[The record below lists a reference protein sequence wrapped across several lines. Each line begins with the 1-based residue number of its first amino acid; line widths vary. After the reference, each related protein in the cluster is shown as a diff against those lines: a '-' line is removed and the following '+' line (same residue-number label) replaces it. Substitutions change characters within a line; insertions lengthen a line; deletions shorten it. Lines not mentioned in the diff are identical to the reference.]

1 MPAAQTARMLT
12 YGIQVVL
19 CGPSRFG
26 IQHTRRQVQI
36 LDWKRYSIIQLLAM
50 HEVRVLRVLEPLE
63 MQYEYL
69 RCRPQIQLLV
79 RPLVLLALA
88 AVPHLRLAQ
97 LFLFREFPETVHEI
111 DIPMTVFRTRRML
124 LDLIALIFVVALVA
138 PELER

>member
-1 MPAAQTARMLT
+1 MSSAQPSRMFRH
-12 YGIQVVL
+12 GIQVVL

-69 RCRPQIQLLV
+69 RRRPQIQLLV
-79 RPLVLLALA
+79 GPLVLLALA

-97 LFLFREFPETVHEI
+97 LFLFREFPETVHEV
-111 DIPMTVFRTRRML
+111 DIPMTVLSTRRML
-124 LDLIALIFVVALVA
+124 LDLIALIFVITLVAL
-138 PELER
+138 EL

>member
-1 MPAAQTARMLT
+1 MPAAQTAGMLT

-19 CGPSRFG
+19 RGPSRFG

-50 HEVRVLRVLEPLE
+50 HEVRVLGVLEPLE

-69 RCRPQIQLLV
+69 RRRPQIQLLI
-79 RPLVLLALA
+79 RALVLLALS

-111 DIPMTVFRTRRML
+111 DIPMTVFSTRRML
-124 LDLIALIFVVALVA
+124 LDLITLIFVITLVAL
-138 PELER
+138 EL